1 MAAAAPANNEPVL
14 DEEIEPVADETARQ
28 AQRIVAS
35 YAADAE
41 ECRMLLDMLG
51 IGPEQGDAAA
61 TE

>member
-1 MAAAAPANNEPVL
+1 MTTAAPANKEPALENDV
-14 DEEIEPVADETARQ
+14 EPLPDDTARQ

-51 IGPEQGDAAA
+51 IGPEVRDPADS
-61 TE
+61 E

>member
-14 DEEIEPVADETARQ
+14 DDEIEPVADETARQ

-51 IGPEQGDAAA
+51 IGPVAGEAADAG
-61 TE
+61 